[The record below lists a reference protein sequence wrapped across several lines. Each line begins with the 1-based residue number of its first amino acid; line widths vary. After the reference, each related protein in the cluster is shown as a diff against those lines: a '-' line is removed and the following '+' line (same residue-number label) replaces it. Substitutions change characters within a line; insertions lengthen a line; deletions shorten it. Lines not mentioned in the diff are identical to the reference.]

1 MTPLR
6 LTSTGRVGNTA
17 QIVITPER
25 AASRPSGASSR
36 PFGLPRAWAS
46 KATIANGSI
55 CCELAIEDPYGRSGR
70 TALLWRN
77 RASRVRQIHGA
88 DRATSPAS
96 RLRRPSPCLRSA
108 SDPSWLAP
116 TPQSSSAF
124 SSLSRRCSS
133 RASWSEFFASCS
145 SFTSRVYLVLAD
157 SPSEWQSE
165 VFDTTSVGL
174 NLRVARTFALFLPC
188 LPIRTPLEANPA
200 QRTGL
205 LVIKAC

>member
-1 MTPLR
+1 MVHRDITRFCTARRSLRNSPRCNRTSSSCWPNFGPASMTPLR

-96 RLRRPSPCLRSA
+96 RLRRPSPCLRFRFRPLLA
-108 SDPSWLAP
+108 RSDA
-116 TPQSSSAF
+116 TIF
-124 SSLSRRCSS
+124 VR
-133 RASWSEFFASCS
+133 F
-145 SFTSRVYLVLAD
+145 
-157 SPSEWQSE
+157 
-165 VFDTTSVGL
+165 
-174 NLRVARTFALFLPC
+174 
-188 LPIRTPLEANPA
+188 
-200 QRTGL
+200 
-205 LVIKAC
+205 